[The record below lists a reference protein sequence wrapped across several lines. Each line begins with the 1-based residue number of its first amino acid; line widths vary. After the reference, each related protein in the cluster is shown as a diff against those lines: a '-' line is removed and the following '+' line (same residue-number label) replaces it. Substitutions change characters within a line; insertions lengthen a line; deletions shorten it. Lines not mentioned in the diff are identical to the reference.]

1 MRYYAPIKI
10 SENIRETP
18 EGFLV
23 CIGVPI
29 ARTGSMIY
37 DKSEIP
43 LDPDSQG
50 KITVSRSAKEVFR
63 PETIASFEGKPIT
76 ITHPKED
83 VTPDNWKELAK
94 GEFVNIRKGDTDD
107 DGNDT
112 LIADLLVKDRVAIN
126 LVKAGLREV
135 SCGYDADWIQ
145 EEAGKG
151 WQENIRGNH
160 LALVDQGRAGS
171 NYAINDSNGKGQRMK
186 LSEKIRAMIFSKGL
200 DEAMKEVDASDA
212 AAAEGGMTKQIPA
225 TGTPAMAKDA
235 YDDLKKGMDAMKSG
249 MDALSEKISA
259 MGKKSGDESEVPPK
273 KKEVEAGDEEVAPSM
288 EDRLK
293 ACEAAVAKLLEMQAG
308 TGDEESEEDGVGDE
322 ESEEESADDDDFE
335 ESTMVGD
342 SASPSD
348 VRSRAEILAPGI
360 KDGKDVK
367 ARALKAAY
375 GTKDG
380 KRIIESINGG
390 RAPAFDS
397 AEKVNTLFTAAS
409 ELLKATRASAVAKTK
424 QRTGDAGDPL
434 SEAMTPEM
442 INKKNEEFYAK
453 QRAH

>member
-29 ARTGSMIY
+29 ARTGSMLY

-94 GEFVNIRKGDTDD
+94 GEIVNVRQGDTDE
-107 DGNDT
+107 DGNT
-112 LIADLLVKDRVAIN
+112 SLIADLLVKERVAIN

-171 NYAINDSNGKGQRMK
+171 NYAINDSIRKGTRMK
-186 LSEKIRAMIFSKGL
+186 LSDKIRALIGSKGL

-212 AAAEGGMTKQIPA
+212 AIAEAGLTKQVPA
-225 TGTPAMAKDA
+225 TGAPAEAKDA
-235 YDDLKKGMDAMKSG
+235 YDGMMKTMDALKKGMDDLSNMMKEKKG
-249 MDALSEKISA
+249 GDAEE
-259 MGKKSGDESEVPPK
+259 MEK
-273 KKEVEAGDEEVAPSM
+273 KKEEPAKDDEVAPSL
-288 EDRLK
+288 EDRLQ
-293 ACEAAVAKLLEMQAG
+293 ACEAAVAKLLEMRAG
-308 TGDEESEEDGVGDE
+308 DEMEEDDGIGDEEMEGE
-322 ESEEESADDDDFE
+322 DDDDFE

-342 SASPSD
+342 SVSPTD
-348 VRSRAEILAPGI
+348 VRSRAEILSPGI

-367 ARALKAAY
+367 VRALKAAY
-375 GTKDG
+375 NTKDG
-380 KRIIESINGG
+380 KKAIEAINGG
-390 RAPAFDS
+390 RAPAYDS

-409 ELLKATRASAVAKTK
+409 ELLKATRAKAMSRTK
-424 QRTGDAGDPL
+424 VRAGDEGEPL

-442 INKKNEEFYAK
+442 INKKNEDFYAK